1 MARFNL
7 SDYPAQTAGQVR
19 PHPLN
24 PATTRSHRGWGP
36 STWVQ
41 DDCAG
46 PASES
51 RQPSPDAKTR
61 RYTGLTRGE
70 PGLGSQVHHVSSF
83 SALACSAYP
92 QKGNLAYAH
101 SPLGGVSS
109 WLADG
114 LLRNLNS
121 RVLLGLS
128 SSEFSQK

>member
-24 PATTRSHRGWGP
+24 PATTRSHWGWGHSHFSVRP
-36 STWVQ
+36 VQ

-51 RQPSPDAKTR
+51 WLPSLRDEATADER
-61 RYTGLTRGE
+61 VFRGTL
-70 PGLGSQVHHVSSF
+70 GLGSQVHHARRIRAF
-83 SALACSAYP
+83 ACSASP
-92 QKGNLAYAH
+92 QKGNLAYAY

-109 WLADG
+109 RLADG
-114 LLRNLNS
+114 LRLDS
-121 RVLLGLS
+121 RTRVFFLAS
-128 SSEFSQK
+128 A